1 MTDAPLTSRTA
12 SSGTLTVALL
22 EDDMVLC
29 LCMETLFE
37 DWGMLL
43 VSAPTPM
50 ALLDALNGGSL
61 RPDILVAD
69 YHLGRHGK
77 APESVGKVLAELG
90 AAVPVI
96 ITSGDESAA
105 TQTDIRTAGWH
116 SLPKPYDP
124 ESLRAMILTVLGR
137 TA

>member
-1 MTDAPLTSRTA
+1 MTDAPLAGRSA

-43 VSAPTPM
+43 VSAPTPA
-50 ALLDALNGGSL
+50 ALLDALNGGTL
-61 RPDILVAD
+61 PDVLVAD

-77 APESVGKVLAELG
+77 APESVRAVLAEIDPAL
-90 AAVPVI
+90 PVI
-96 ITSGDESAA
+96 ITTGDESAA
-105 TQTDIRTAGWH
+105 TQTEIRAAGWH
-116 SLPKPYDP
+116 FLPKPYDP
-124 ESLRAMILTVLGR
+124 ESLRTLILTVLER
-137 TA
+137 TG

>member
-1 MTDAPLTSRTA
+1 MTDAPLAGRTA
-12 SSGTLTVALL
+12 NSGTLTVALL

-43 VSAPTPM
+43 VSGSTPA
-50 ALLDALNGGSL
+50 ALLDALNSGTL

-77 APESVGKVLAELG
+77 APDLVRKVLEELG
-90 AAVPVI
+90 ASVPVI
-96 ITSGDESAA
+96 ITTGDESVP
-105 TQTDIRTAGWH
+105 TQTDIRAAGWH

-124 ESLRAMILTVLGR
+124 DSLRAMILTVLGR

>member
-1 MTDAPLTSRTA
+1 MTDAPLAGRSA

-29 LCMETLFE
+29 MCMEALFE

-43 VSAPTPM
+43 VSAPTP
-50 ALLDALNGGSL
+50 AFLLDALAGGA

-77 APESVGKVLAELG
+77 APESVRAVLSGLG
-90 AAVPVI
+90 ASLPVI
-96 ITSGDESAA
+96 ITTGDESLA
-105 TQTDIRTAGWH
+105 TRTDVSAAGWH
-116 SLPKPYDP
+116 FLPKPYDP